1 MSLELE
7 VKNGIEIKSYK
18 NFVSDVRL
26 KSTNNL
32 KGSVSN
38 IYISKVFYI
47 ALAYTKLN
55 DPFPK
60 SRHQYIY

>member
-18 NFVSDVRL
+18 NFVSDARL

-38 IYISKVFYI
+38 IYK
-47 ALAYTKLN
+47 
-55 DPFPK
+55 
-60 SRHQYIY
+60 